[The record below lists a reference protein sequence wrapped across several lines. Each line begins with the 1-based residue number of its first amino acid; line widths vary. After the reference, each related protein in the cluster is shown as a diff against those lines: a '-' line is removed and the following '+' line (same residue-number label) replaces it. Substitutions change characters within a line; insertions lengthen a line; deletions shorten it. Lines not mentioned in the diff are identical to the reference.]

1 MVLSADLG
9 KDRFLLQALR
19 ALHLKDGNDPIRI
32 FSWSLIWSQM
42 VVGNFRICDNKGYFT
57 ARTMRANEKTI
68 RQIRQVVFLVTFLN
82 ILEVGSDSVRYS
94 VLEETESGF
103 FVANVAKDLGL
114 DIGDLSARE
123 ARIVSKGEKQYFQL
137 NRHTGDLL
145 LKEKLDREFLCEQ
158 RESCIVRFQILLEN
172 PLEFYRIEI
181 TVGDINDHSP
191 VFLDK
196 EIILN
201 IFENSPAGAEFR
213 IPSAEDLDVGSNNIQ
228 EYTISPNSYFR
239 IKTRNHSDGRK
250 FPELVLDKAL
260 DREEQSEIYL
270 TITALDGGSPPR
282 SGTASVHVLVVDIND
297 NTPEFTQQQYEVQIP
312 ENSPEGSLITTVSA
326 NDIDTG
332 INGEIS
338 YTFFHVSDYIRKMFE
353 INQISG
359 EMRLIGEL
367 DFEARQSY
375 MVDIQ
380 ASDGGGLS
388 AKSAVRVQVLDVN
401 DNRPEITISSVN
413 SPIPEN
419 SPETVVA
426 VFSISDRDSGDNGKM
441 ICSIQDHLPFVLK
454 PTVENFFT
462 LVSDRTLDRESQ
474 SEYNITITVLD
485 LGSPSLRTEQNIT
498 VVVSDVNDN
507 PPVFNQTVYTLYIRE
522 NNSPALHIGSVQAM
536 DRDSGQNARVSFSL
550 LPPEVGDFPLP
561 SFVSINSDNGNLYV
575 LRSMDYEAIREFQ
588 FSVRAVDGGSP
599 ALSSQ
604 AMVRVVVL
612 DDNDNSPF
620 VLYPLQN
627 GTAPCNDLV
636 PRWADAGYLVTKVV
650 AVDADSAQNSWLSF
664 QLLKATDPG
673 LFSVWPHNGEV
684 RTTRLITDRDAIKQR
699 LVVLVKDHGE
709 PPLSTAA
716 TLHVLLV
723 DGFSDPYIRIPE
735 MPRTGEQEDSL
746 TLYLVIALASIS
758 FLFLFSVIVFI
769 MMRLWSRREQV
780 DASSLGPDS
789 HFPGHLVDV
798 NNTGTLSHSYRY
810 EVCLTTGS
818 GNSEFQFLKPII
830 PNLPSQGSETDL
842 HGIPPSGHNLV
853 PY

>member
-1 MVLSADLG
+1 
-9 KDRFLLQALR
+9 
-19 ALHLKDGNDPIRI
+19 
-32 FSWSLIWSQM
+32 M
-42 VVGNFRICDNKGYFT
+42 VVGNFRNRGNKGYFT
-57 ARTMRANEKTI
+57 ARTMRPKEKTI
-68 RQIRQVVFLVTFLN
+68 RQIRQVVFLLTFLN

-94 VLEETESGF
+94 VLEETENGF
-103 FVANVAKDLGL
+103 FVANVAKNLGL
-114 DIGDLSARE
+114 NIGNLSARE
-123 ARIVSKGEKQYFQL
+123 ARIVSKGDEQHFQYFQL

-172 PLEFYRIEI
+172 PLEFYQIEI
-181 TVGDINDHSP
+181 IVDDINDHSP
-191 VFLDK
+191 VFQDK

-213 IPSAEDLDVGSNNIQ
+213 IPSAEDLDIGINSIQ

-250 FPELVLDKAL
+250 FPELVLVKAL

-282 SGTASVHVLVVDIND
+282 SGTAGVHILVVDIND
-297 NTPEFTQQQYEVQIP
+297 NTPEFTQPQYEVQIP
-312 ENSPEGSLITTVSA
+312 ENSPKGSLVTTVSA

-332 INGEIS
+332 INGEIA

-401 DNRPEITISSVN
+401 DNRPKITISSIN

-474 SEYNITITVLD
+474 SEYNITIAVLD

-498 VVVSDVNDN
+498 VLISDVNDN
-507 PPVFNQTVYTLYIRE
+507 PPVFNQTVYTFYIRE

-588 FSVRAVDGGSP
+588 FAVRAVDSGSP

-604 AMVRVVVL
+604 VMVQVGVL

-636 PRWADAGYLVTKVV
+636 PRWAEAGYLVTKVV
-650 AVDADSAQNSWLSF
+650 AVDADTAQNSWLSF

-684 RTTRLITDRDAIKQR
+684 RTTRLITDRDAIKQS

-735 MPRTGEQEDSL
+735 MPRIGEQEDSL
-746 TLYLVIALASIS
+746 TMYLVIALASVS

-769 MMRLWSRREQV
+769 VVKLWSRREHV
-780 DASSLGPDS
+780 DGSSLGPDS

-830 PNLPSQGSETDL
+830 PNLPSQGSEKDL